1 MYAFGKCLLATGC
14 REIKLPGI
22 PENLKQHVT
31 NLRKVKDFDKVQS
44 LVLEGKI
51 KNIVVVGGG
60 FLGCQV
66 AAKLAETGKIKQV
79 SHKPQTTNHI
89 PQA

>member
-1 MYAFGKCLLATGC
+1 
-14 REIKLPGI
+14 
-22 PENLKQHVT
+22 
-31 NLRKVKDFDKVQS
+31 VQS
-44 LVLEGKI
+44 LVLDGKI

-79 SHKPQTTNHI
+79 TTKPK
-89 PQA
+89 P